1 MIINRLNVGAYGIE
15 PPADIFRLK
24 WLIVVVIRCHFA
36 PLKRSPILTDKT
48 LIIMNN
54 KFKSFPALIHH
65 LLRGFAADV
74 RPHGK
79 PTTKLN
85 LANITN
91 IINTRVAKGR
101 IELPCSEA
109 FEPWRTLQGA
119 APTFT
124 G

>member
-54 KFKSFPALIHH
+54 KIKS
-65 LLRGFAADV
+65 
-74 RPHGK
+74 
-79 PTTKLN
+79 
-85 LANITN
+85 
-91 IINTRVAKGR
+91 
-101 IELPCSEA
+101 
-109 FEPWRTLQGA
+109 
-119 APTFT
+119 
-124 G
+124 